1 MIGPENSHHLLHQSD
16 KKNLNQSLL
25 GTMWAWN
32 RVGMGPR
39 GHGFYLSPHWLL
51 LIITF
56 SWLAVA
62 IILASDTQ
70 SKKNYL
76 GAWWAILL
84 IVGRF
89 HISSSSDF
97 LFFFSFVLGTFA
109 TICEKVQ
116 SFLEVLWSCIAWRI
130 LINGGG
136 SSGFRDWCYTEYSI
150 WNNKFNFCR

>member
-39 GHGFYLSPHWLL
+39 EHGFYLSPHWLL

-56 SWLAVA
+56 FWLAVA
-62 IILASDTQ
+62 IILASDIQ
-70 SKKNYL
+70 YKKNYL

-89 HISSSSDF
+89 HISSSSDL
-97 LFFFSFVLGTFA
+97 LFFFSFVLGTFV

-116 SFLEVLWSCIAWRI
+116 PFLEVLWSCIAWRI
-130 LINGGG
+130 LINGDGLP
-136 SSGFRDWCYTEYSI
+136 GFRDWCGTEYSI
-150 WNNKFNFCR
+150 WNN